1 MKQLYDY
8 HLKQKTIAN
17 LIWHQFIFDWLEQES
32 PIIELYSQL
41 QILYPKNHQF
51 SDRELRAWQSMLR
64 DVGTHNVTPW
74 SNKESEV
81 IHIVV

>member
-41 QILYPKNHQF
+41 LEQQQNGSK
-51 SDRELRAWQSMLR
+51 R
-64 DVGTHNVTPW
+64 
-74 SNKESEV
+74 
-81 IHIVV
+81 

>member
-41 QILYPKNHQF
+41 LEQQ
-51 SDRELRAWQSMLR
+51 Q
-64 DVGTHNVTPW
+64 NV
-74 SNKESEV
+74 SKR
-81 IHIVV
+81 